1 MRYLTYDEAGN
12 VTGAYLQDLHPD
24 HVARHVEVSVEQ
36 YSDWVNLIV
45 VDGALQPKP
54 TSPPVPYVPQ
64 EVTMRQ
70 ARQQLIK
77 TGKLAA
83 VNAALAGMA
92 GEAGELARAEWE
104 YSTVIQR
111 NRPLVLTLGS
121 ALGIDLDAM
130 FIAAAAL

>member
-1 MRYLTYDEAGN
+1 MAHVQLAGN
-12 VTGAYLQDLHPD
+12 TV
-24 HVARHVEVSVEQ
+24 VAVFANAQSSEGYAEVAEN
-36 YSDWVNLIV
+36 DARLIEFQMR
-45 VDGALQPKP
+45 A
-54 TSPPVPYVPQ
+54 TIPQ

-104 YSTVIQR
+104 YSTVVQR